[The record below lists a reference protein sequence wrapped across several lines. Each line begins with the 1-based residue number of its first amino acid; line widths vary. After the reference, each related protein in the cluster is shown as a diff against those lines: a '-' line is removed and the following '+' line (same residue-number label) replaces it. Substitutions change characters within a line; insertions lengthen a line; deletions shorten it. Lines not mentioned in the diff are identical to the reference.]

1 MKKKKSITNTPKT
14 QARAGDVFAVP
25 LNDEA
30 NSYGYIRAYRDVD
43 VAILPVV
50 SRNRILS
57 IEELSTTCSV
67 LDVFL
72 FRNAI
77 ESGTW
82 SKIGNI
88 PFDCEDDEWA
98 PPRKQV
104 AKIRP
109 DLKLVVHKGHFIP
122 ASKFGEYD
130 DLAEFLKFEDQDI
143 INEITKRKHDFE
155 LI

>member
-1 MKKKKSITNTPKT
+1 MKKPVPSMPRS
-14 QARAGDVFAVP
+14 QVRSGDVFAVP
-25 LNDEA
+25 LDDEA
-30 NSYGYIRAYRDVD
+30 STYGYIRAYRDVD
-43 VAILPVV
+43 IAILPVT
-50 SRNRILS
+50 SKNRILS
-57 IEELSTTCSV
+57 IEEISTTCSV

-72 FRNAI
+72 FRNSI

-109 DLKLVVHKGHFIP
+109 DLKLVTHKGHFIP
-122 ASKFGEYD
+122 ASIFGEYD
-130 DLAEFLKFEDQDI
+130 NLAEFLKFEDQDI
-143 INEITKRKHDFE
+143 INEITKRKHDFR